1 MTKRYDDLKRSL
13 TCGLAVIILL
23 IGCSSINK
31 GLRHDYQ
38 ISEDTFDKK
47 YIIDGK
53 ENYVVFP
60 NYKRVSAD
68 EMRYSLRTEL
78 EEEGDSVGYVNSIEI
93 VHMFFY
99 DVYEGDSTTAM
110 INEVILEES
119 DAKVFLNDGYSE
131 LYMGDC
137 CKLWHSLS
145 VILPIDYYEDFDSNR
160 DMLVKLLDTENNY
173 EWIIAITPEMR
184 AIQKEGFKAL
194 MKQLYLEK
202 DDGVVNVIRQT
213 NF

>member
-1 MTKRYDDLKRSL
+1 MKKYDDLKLSL

-31 GLRHDYQ
+31 GLRYDYQ
-38 ISEDTFDKK
+38 ISQDTFDKK

-78 EEEGDSVGYVNSIEI
+78 EDKGDSVGYVNSIEI

-99 DVYEGDSTTAM
+99 DVFEEDSTTAM
-110 INEVILEES
+110 INEVELEES
-119 DAKVFLNDGYSE
+119 DAKVFLNDGYADA
-131 LYMGDC
+131 YMGEC
-137 CKLWHSLS
+137 CKVWHTLS
-145 VILPIDYYEDFDSNR
+145 VILPIDYYEDFDFNK
-160 DMLVKLLDTENNY
+160 DMLVKLIDSKNTY
-173 EWIIAITPEMR
+173 EWVIAITPEMR
-184 AIQKEGFKAL
+184 AIQKEGFKSL
-194 MKQLYLEK
+194 MKQFDLEQ
-202 DDGVVNVIRQT
+202 DDGVVNVIQQT
-213 NF
+213 DF